1 MASNYISCGVSQE
14 PENINIVVVSKTE
27 KKKKILFKLISAYI
41 DWQIK
46 HQCQISTSDNFLIL
60 TEPGEAQSKFS
71 KAYDLVNAE
80 KMCIIYFIQI
90 NPMMHVSSIHID

>member
-1 MASNYISCGVSQE
+1 MSQE

-27 KKKKILFKLISAYI
+27 KNKIPFKLISAYI

-90 NPMMHVSSIHID
+90 NPTMHVSSIHIE